1 MNQFTQALG
10 VVRSVLFLLLLAL
23 MTGTVGA
30 QTGQIP
36 QPPALLAYSC
46 TFDRGA
52 NRLHIQ
58 AVMQS
63 EVPGP
68 VLGDY
73 IIRVTPAGS
82 DSPID
87 DRAVTTVRVNPR
99 PPLQMIILFDITD
112 TVPVTESAQ
121 AVIDGLLPG
130 LQPSDQV
137 ALITFDENVSLP
149 TPFFTDKAALADQ
162 FIRGL
167 TIGRGDNRVY
177 NALLA
182 ATNAFPFST
191 QTRRVVVLVGDSGR
205 RDDPQAPE
213 SEVATLA
220 QRLKVQI
227 YPVAFTLRDNP
238 DVEAL
243 LDISSFSRGFT
254 FLYRERNTTR
264 QALQT
269 TITTYLQE
277 LVRGLDSEIELAI
290 DPTGIVPNAEN
301 QINLTLTAEGE
312 ALGSYVLT
320 DQIVCPYQE
329 PESAIEFVTPLGD
342 TPITGQIDIG
352 VVVDTDLDREAT
364 RVVFRVND
372 EVVQTSESLIYTFD
386 ASAVSPGAYLIS
398 AELWDLQNNTIA
410 VTPTTQRVVAQQR
423 ITLGLTAGRDPN
435 ALQGAVEFIAG
446 TRSEFPLTQAVF
458 TLAPASDPSAAQP
471 FGQIPF
477 RADGT
482 AVLSFDD
489 IRTAV
494 QRVLPNTDP
503 GDVVI
508 LGATVPGIAAGD
520 SPLAVAEQPLRF
532 AYAVPANFGVVE
544 APRPLTPVEVA
555 LTFVDYTI
563 FYWAA
568 AALVIANLILVM
580 MSKRA
585 RIRRMILTPDKIDLS
600 PQLMTITV
608 LHNGVRHSHTLT
620 KKTVMLGRG
629 ISNDINLGDSQSV
642 SRQHGVVMWRRG
654 EWWYT
659 SRRPGIVTEIEGRKR
674 RGLYLQWLEPVTE
687 LRMGDEVVVLFHSNA
702 QQDISEFIKTDI

>member
-1 MNQFTQALG
+1 MNPLKTMMRVMRVG
-10 VVRSVLFLLLLAL
+10 VWFLLIAL
-23 MTGTVGA
+23 TTGIVSA

-52 NRLHIQ
+52 NRLHVQ

-68 VLGDY
+68 VFGQY
-73 IIRVTPAGS
+73 TIRVTPAGT
-82 DSPID
+82 DTPLT

-99 PPLQMIILFDITD
+99 PPLQMVVLFDITD
-112 TVPVTESAQ
+112 TVPVTETAQ
-121 AVIDGLLPG
+121 AVIDGLLPN

-137 ALITFDENVSLP
+137 AFITFDENVSLP

-182 ATNAFPFST
+182 AVNAFPFST

-205 RDDPQAPE
+205 RSDPQAPE
-213 SEVATLA
+213 SEVAA
-220 QRLKVQI
+220 ISQQLKVQI

-243 LDISSFSRGFT
+243 LDISSASRGFT

-269 TITTYLQE
+269 TITTYLQQ

-290 DPTGIVPNAEN
+290 DPTGIVPNADN
-301 QINLTLTAEGE
+301 QINLTITAEGD

-329 PESAIEFVTPLGD
+329 PESDIRFVTPLGD
-342 TPITGQIDIG
+342 TPITGQVDIG
-352 VVVDTDLDREAT
+352 VVVDTDLDRDAT

-386 ASAVSPGAYLIS
+386 ASAVPPGAYLIR

-410 VTPTTQRVVAQQR
+410 ITPTTQRVVAQQR
-423 ITLGLTAGRDPN
+423 ISLGLTAGRDPN
-435 ALQGAVEFIAG
+435 TLQGAIEFIAG

-458 TLAPASDPSAAQP
+458 SLAPASDPSAAQP
-471 FGQIPF
+471 FGQVPF

-482 AVLSFDD
+482 AVLSLQD
-489 IRTAV
+489 IRSAV
-494 QRVLPNTDP
+494 QRVLPNTEP
-503 GDVVI
+503 GDVLI
-508 LGATVPGIAAGD
+508 LSATVPGIAAGD
-520 SPLAVAEQPLRF
+520 PPLAVAEQPLRF
-532 AYAVPANFGVVE
+532 AYAVPITVPTVI
-544 APRPLTPVEVA
+544 PRELTPVEVA
-555 LTFVDYTI
+555 LVFVDYTI
-563 FYWAA
+563 LYWAA
-568 AALVIANLILVM
+568 GALVIANLILVM
-580 MSKRA
+580 MTRRA
-585 RIRRMILTPDKIDLS
+585 KIRRLILTPDRIDLS
-600 PQLMTITV
+600 PQLMNITV
-608 LHNGVRHSHTLT
+608 LNNGVRHSHTLT

-629 ISNDINLGDSQSV
+629 ASNDINLGDSQSV
-642 SRQHGVVMWRRG
+642 SRQHGVVMWRKG

-659 SRRPGIVTEIEGRKR
+659 NRKTGVTTEIEGRKR
-674 RGLYLQWLEPVTE
+674 RGLYLQLLEPVTE
-687 LRMGDEVVVLFHSNA
+687 LRMGDDVVVLFHSNA
-702 QQDISEFIKTDI
+702 QQDISEFIKTDL

>member
-1 MNQFTQALG
+1 VNRFIRKIG
-10 VVRSVLFLLLLAL
+10 VIRAGLLLTLLAL
-23 MTGTVGA
+23 LTGTLGA

-36 QPPALLAYSC
+36 QSPALLAYTC
-46 TFDRGA
+46 TFDRGE

-63 EVPGP
+63 DVPGP

-73 IIRVTPAGS
+73 TLSVTQAGS
-82 DSPID
+82 TTPLDE
-87 DRAVTTVRVNPR
+87 RAVTTVRVSPR
-99 PPLQMIILFDITD
+99 PPLQMVILFDITD
-112 TVPVTESAQ
+112 TVPVAESAQ

-149 TPFFTDKAALADQ
+149 TPFFTDKTALADQ

-182 ATNAFPFST
+182 AANAFPFST

-213 SEVATLA
+213 SEVAAIA

-243 LDISSFSRGFT
+243 LDISAFSRGFT

-264 QALQT
+264 QALQS

-290 DPTGIVPNAEN
+290 DPTGIVPNANNE
-301 QINLTLTAEGE
+301 INLTLTAQGE
-312 ALGSYVLT
+312 ALGLYTLT

-329 PESAIEFVTPLGD
+329 PASDIRFVTPLGE

-372 EVVQTSESLIYTFD
+372 EVVQTSENLVYSFD
-386 ASAVSPGAYLIS
+386 ASTVPPGAYLIR

-410 VTPTTQRVVAQQR
+410 STPTAQRVVAQQR

-435 ALQGAVEFIAG
+435 GLQGAVEFIAG
-446 TRSEFPLTQAVF
+446 TRSEFPLTQAAF
-458 TLAPASDPSAAQP
+458 TIAPASDPQASQP
-471 FGQIPF
+471 FGQIAF

-482 AVLSFDD
+482 AVLSVED
-489 IRTAV
+489 IRAAV

-508 LGATVPGIAAGD
+508 LGATVPGIVAGD
-520 SPLAVAEQPLRF
+520 PPLAVAELPLRF
-532 AYAVPANFGVVE
+532 AYSVPAITL
-544 APRPLTPVEVA
+544 APPRPLTQLEM
-555 LTFVDYTI
+555 FVVFESRTSP
-563 FYWAA
+563 YWYAA
-568 AALVIANLILVM
+568 AFVIANLVLVM
-580 MSKRA
+580 MTRRSK
-585 RIRRMILTPDKIDLS
+585 IRRMILTPDKTDLS
-600 PQLMTITV
+600 PQLMNITV
-608 LHNGVRHSHTLT
+608 LRDGVRQSHTLT

-629 ISNDINLGDSQSV
+629 ASNDINLGDSQSV
-642 SRQHGVVMWRRG
+642 SRQHAVVMWRKG

-659 SRRPGIVTEIEGRKR
+659 NRKHGIVTNIEGRKR
-674 RGLYLQWLEPVTE
+674 RGLYLCLLEPVTE
-687 LRMGDEVVVLFHSNA
+687 LRMGEDVVVLFHSNA
-702 QQDISEFIKTDI
+702 QQDISEFIKTDL

>member
-1 MNQFTQALG
+1 MNRFKQVLG
-10 VVRSVLFLLLLAL
+10 VVRSALLLIVLGII
-23 MTGTVGA
+23 TGVVSA

-36 QPPALLAYSC
+36 QSPALLAYSC

-68 VLGDY
+68 VFGDY
-73 IIRVTPAGS
+73 TIRVTPAGT

-87 DRAVTTVRVNPR
+87 ERAVTTVRVNPR
-99 PPLQMIILFDITD
+99 PPLQMVVLFDITD

-121 AVIDGLLPG
+121 AVIDGLLPN

-137 ALITFDENVSLP
+137 AFITFDENVSLP

-220 QRLKVQI
+220 QQLKVQI

-243 LDISSFSRGFT
+243 LDISAASRGFT

-301 QINLTLTAEGE
+301 EINLTLTAEGDG
-312 ALGSYVLT
+312 LGSYVLT

-329 PESAIEFVTPLGD
+329 PVSDIRFVTPLGD
-342 TPITGQIDIG
+342 TPITGQVDIG

-386 ASAVSPGAYLIS
+386 ATTVPPGAYLIR

-410 VTPTTQRVVAQQR
+410 VTETTQRVVAQQR

-458 TLAPASDPSAAQP
+458 TLAPISDPDAVQP
-471 FGQIPF
+471 LGQVPF

-482 AVLSFDD
+482 AVLSIGD
-489 IRTAV
+489 IRSAV
-494 QRVLPNTDP
+494 QRVLPNTEP
-503 GDVVI
+503 GDVLI

-520 SPLAVAEQPLRF
+520 PPLAIAEQSLRF
-532 AYAVPANFGVVE
+532 AYSVPTVVVE
-544 APRPLTPVEVA
+544 TRPLTPIEVA
-555 LTFVDYTI
+555 ITFVDYTVL
-563 FYWAA
+563 YWAA
-568 AALVIANLILVM
+568 GALVIANLILVM
-580 MSKRA
+580 MARRA
-585 RIRRMILTPDKIDLS
+585 KIRRMILTPDKIDLS
-600 PQLMTITV
+600 PQLMNITV
-608 LHNGVRHSHTLT
+608 LNNGVRHSHTLT

-629 ISNDINLGDSQSV
+629 ASNDINLGDSQSV
-642 SRQHGVVMWRRG
+642 SRQHGVVMWRKG
-654 EWWYT
+654 DWWYT
-659 SRRPGIVTEIEGRKR
+659 NRKTGVTTEIEGRKR
-674 RGLYLQWLEPVTE
+674 RGLYLQLLEPVTE

-702 QQDISEFIKTDI
+702 QQDISEFIKTDL